1 MPKLS
6 FNTAPQTLRQVRQEY
21 PHNAFL
27 NMGIDIAQA
36 HHERWDG
43 SGYPNGLRGDAI
55 PIAARMVAVADVYD
69 ALCSKRVYKEAYSHE
84 TSLDML
90 RQGAGAHFEPQ
101 LIEAFLAIEAEVLA
115 RSRELREGE

>member
-1 MPKLS
+1 
-6 FNTAPQTLRQVRQEY
+6 
-21 PHNAFL
+21 
-27 NMGIDIAQA
+27 
-36 HHERWDG
+36 
-43 SGYPNGLRGDAI
+43 
-55 PIAARMVAVADVYD
+55 MVAVADVYD